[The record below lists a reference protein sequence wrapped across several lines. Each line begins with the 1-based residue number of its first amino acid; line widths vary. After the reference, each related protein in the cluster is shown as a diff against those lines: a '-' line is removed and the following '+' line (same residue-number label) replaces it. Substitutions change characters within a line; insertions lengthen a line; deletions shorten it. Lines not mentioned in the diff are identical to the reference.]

1 MLMMLRIPHH
11 PAGPTYLLSH
21 VTLNYAAD
29 VRNGSEAARLVRVAS
44 ALTASE
50 LRRSDAASNNGF
62 GKKLRLARERFP
74 RHVIIAASAEQAKVI
89 CFLASSNANFVTGL
103 TTDATGG
110 LPG

>member
-21 VTLNYAAD
+21 VKLNYAAD

-89 CFLASSNANFVTGL
+89 CFLASSNADFVTGL